1 MILKYFEKVSWHV
14 WDFSTF
20 SALCQNVLRISTKEI
35 FRKHFFAD
43 TSWILASLTSWHEAA
58 FVNLFFDLFYQKSLF
73 SATSSSKVSQL
84 GWNPWQFFHESF
96 GLISAVLFR
105 LRARSFLSF
114 LYLCIT
120 QKALQF
126 PLFFTFSFSLQQIWT
141 DWQNCFCI
149 FFLLLLWA
157 SVSNINMV

>member
-1 MILKYFEKVSWHV
+1 MRKFLDTSGILVLLVLCAKMFSEFQQKKFFENTS
-14 WDFSTF
+14 
-20 SALCQNVLRISTKEI
+20 LRI
-35 FRKHFFAD
+35 
-43 TSWILASLTSWHEAA
+43 LLGSLTSWHEAA

-84 GWNPWQFFHESF
+84 GWNPCQFFHESF

-120 QKALQF
+120 QKALQLPSSLF
-126 PLFFTFSFSLQQIWT
+126 PSRRYFGTETQKSFF
-141 DWQNCFCI
+141 
-149 FFLLLLWA
+149 
-157 SVSNINMV
+157 